1 MKRCIGLCVLL
12 SQSVFGL
19 EFGDPQVQSTQNAPL
34 EVHIPVLDLGQT
46 SASQLFP
53 LLAPEGEFTARG
65 MSRPESLSTL
75 TYTVASEAD
84 ETRLVIRSE
93 SAWPDSELT
102 TLLELFTPDGPRLVP
117 VSVQIPSSQSSP
129 SDEQVILNVP
139 NGATLWRLASRVQP
153 EGLTIEQVM
162 MALYDT
168 NPDAFEFDNVNA
180 LERGAQLRV
189 PSVSVMRLESPVDA
203 KTRFDTHMAAPTGS
217 FPRLAARVNGS
228 EPARAPVTEL
238 ANESS
243 TDVTPDQSTQLQE
256 SPSLSAGVEGN
267 ESAMSVAEQPERTP
281 VEAVAIE
288 ASPEVTDSTLP
299 SVQVA
304 ESVIDDRVDQPTG
317 DVDRLI
323 EKITALESKL
333 AQVDEKV
340 EAIASERRASSA
352 VTVPPTPVEPD
363 VDVSITDQIAAID
376 WHALIDQAVAHIPT
390 QAEFDSFRRTEV
402 GQGTL
407 ILVGVLVFAFLAR
420 QVYGRQSAPHRAP
433 ESAEAEKQA
442 PVMAESPA
450 PAAAPI
456 QAPLDAEVDAPPVA
470 ASANH
475 QFAESEASTDRSDA
489 LDSAIERLKQKIE
502 DPTRASEAESLYASG
517 ADDDALIDAFSA
529 DALNENP
536 EWGEDPD
543 DEADIATHQLE
554 LAQSYLDRGM
564 RQTAIEL
571 LERVAV
577 SPDKTSAMRARTLL
591 DASRA

>member
-243 TDVTPDQSTQLQE
+243 TDVTPDQSSQLQE
-256 SPSLSAGVEGN
+256 SPSLSAVVEGN
-267 ESAMSVAEQPERTP
+267 ESAMSVAEQSERTP

-340 EAIASERRASSA
+340 EAIASERLASSA

-363 VDVSITDQIAAID
+363 VDVSITDQIVAID

-470 ASANH
+470 ASANY

-554 LAQSYLDRGM
+554 LAQSYLDMGM

>member
-102 TLLELFTPDGPRLVP
+102 TLLELFTPDGPRFVP

-340 EAIASERRASSA
+340 EAIASERLASSA

-363 VDVSITDQIAAID
+363 VDVSITDQIVAID

-433 ESAEAEKQA
+433 ESAEAEKQVL
-442 PVMAESPA
+442 VMPDLPA

-456 QAPLDAEVDAPPVA
+456 QASVDAEVDAPPVA
-470 ASANH
+470 ASANY

-554 LAQSYLDRGM
+554 LAQSYLDMGM

>member
-203 KTRFDTHMAAPTGS
+203 KNRFDTHMAAPTGS

-243 TDVTPDQSTQLQE
+243 TDVTPDQSPQLQE
-256 SPSLSAGVEGN
+256 SPSLSAVVEGN
-267 ESAMSVAEQPERTP
+267 ESAMSVAEQSERTP

-288 ASPEVTDSTLP
+288 ASPEVTDSTPP

-442 PVMAESPA
+442 PVMPELPA

-554 LAQSYLDRGM
+554 LAQSYLDMGM
-564 RQTAIEL
+564 KQTAIEL